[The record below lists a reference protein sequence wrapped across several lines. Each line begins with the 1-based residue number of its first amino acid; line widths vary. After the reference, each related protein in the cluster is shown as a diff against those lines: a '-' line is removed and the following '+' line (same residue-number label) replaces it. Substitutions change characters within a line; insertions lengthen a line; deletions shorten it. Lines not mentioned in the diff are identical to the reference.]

1 MTALLTPPEQDDAV
15 RSTRAE
21 APARVSAWVAVAA
34 VVLAVVLAPPSGDV
48 FMSGEFGRVSAGVV
62 ELQQGGTWTVLPVGA
77 VVPDGATLRT
87 TEDEGE
93 LEVRGGTLS
102 LSRWVELDVDGEV
115 LDLSRGEVLLEAE
128 RTYTVRFGALV
139 GSGRGTWRVSAGGV
153 ARFAVYDGGAA
164 VRQPEVAEDLALG
177 SLREAPVF
185 EGAVG
190 TVQPLRYLPSD
201 PWDARLLAEA
211 IRIDRLLAATERGL
225 TARYGTAPQTPD
237 FYGDFTRFEGLL
249 RHLPALAVTEDDG
262 RYGPPAETLV
272 AMMVAELLVAEVPL
286 AADDAAARIDT
297 LRSAGAEWGLIV
309 REHGLTAA
317 DLDRTVERAVR
328 QRGEAVAEGTAA
340 PVTGPPPPGPTE
352 DPGTTTPPPPPPDP
366 DPDPPPPSP
375 PPPDPDP
382 PEDEPDT
389 LDPVTDPV
397 TDVTDDLGSLLDEV
411 VPGASDTTDAVNDA
425 VEDGADLV
433 EDTVDDLLP

>member
-1 MTALLTPPEQDDAV
+1 MSTLLTPPEQDDAV

-21 APARVSAWVAVAA
+21 APARASAWVAVAA
-34 VVLAVVLAPPSGDV
+34 VVLAVVLAPPSGDG
-48 FMSGEFGRVSAGVV
+48 FASGEFGRVSAGVV
-62 ELQQGGTWTVLPVGA
+62 ELQRGGTWSVLPVGA

-87 TEDEGE
+87 TEEEAE
-93 LEVRGGTLS
+93 LEVRDGTLS
-102 LSRWVELDVDGEV
+102 LSRWVEVDVGGDAV
-115 LDLSRGEVLLEAE
+115 DLSRGEVLLEAE
-128 RTYTVRFGALV
+128 RTYAVRFGALV

-164 VRQPEVAEDLALG
+164 VRQPDVEEDLALP

-190 TVQPLRYLPSD
+190 AVQPLRYLPSD

-225 TARYGTAPQTPD
+225 TARYGTAPQTRD

-249 RHLPALAVTEDDG
+249 EHVPALAVTSEDG

-286 AADDAAARIDT
+286 APDDAAGRIDT
-297 LRSAGAEWGLIV
+297 LRSAGAAWGLIV

-340 PVTGPPPPGPTE
+340 PVIGPPAPGPTD
-352 DPGTTTPPPPPPDP
+352 DPGTTPPPPSPTDP

-375 PPPDPDP
+375 PPDPDP
-382 PEDEPDT
+382 PEEEPDT

-397 TDVTDDLGSLLDEV
+397 TDTTDDVGSLLDEV

-425 VEDGADLV
+425 IEGGADLV